1 MHMYVSFSSNAICI
15 DLCTLVIAK
24 APSLQSLLS
33 GRTFVFSL
41 GSLLKKQELPKN
53 LPQSHSPN
61 AAACGYLQ
69 EQETTQAIITSCK
82 LLNFPNFYRDY
93 LLNLN
98 NFILTNVTFLGL
110 VIPPTSKLKGLLWAA
125 TIAGK
130 LRTSCS
136 Y

>member
-1 MHMYVSFSSNAICI
+1 MYMHMYVSFSSNAICI

-61 AAACGYLQ
+61 AAACGYLP
-69 EQETTQAIITSCK
+69 EQEATSLGTEEYNEVVLSVGNIADPDK
-82 LLNFPNFYRDY
+82 ISSSNRKRGNYNNYSLRMRAKTGKYARENV
-93 LLNLN
+93 NL
-98 NFILTNVTFLGL
+98 
-110 VIPPTSKLKGLLWAA
+110 
-125 TIAGK
+125 
-130 LRTSCS
+130 
-136 Y
+136 